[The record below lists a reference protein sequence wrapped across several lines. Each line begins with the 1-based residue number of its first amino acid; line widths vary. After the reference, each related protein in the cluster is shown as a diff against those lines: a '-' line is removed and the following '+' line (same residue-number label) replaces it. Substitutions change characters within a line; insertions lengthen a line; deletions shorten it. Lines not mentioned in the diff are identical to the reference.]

1 MFITNINLPE
11 IRYVY
16 SSDDFL
22 LMLPY
27 LRGYICSLRVS
38 SYYIQ
43 IHVSTIFKYKP
54 VFFLPLHKNSMPNKY
69 FLLKMSTLV

>member
-27 LRGYICSLRVS
+27 LSSLRVS

-54 VFFLPLHKNSMPNKY
+54 VFLPLHRNSMPNKY

>member
-1 MFITNINLPE
+1 MLNMFITNVNLPE

-54 VFFLPLHKNSMPNKY
+54 VFYLYIEIQCQINIF
-69 FLLKMSTLV
+69 F

>member
-1 MFITNINLPE
+1 MLNMFITNINLPE

-27 LRGYICSLRVS
+27 LSSLRVS

-54 VFFLPLHKNSMPNKY
+54 VFYLYIEIQCQINIF
-69 FLLKMSTLV
+69 F

>member
-1 MFITNINLPE
+1 MLNMFITNINLPE

-16 SSDDFL
+16 SSDDIL

-27 LRGYICSLRVS
+27 LSSLRVS

-54 VFFLPLHKNSMPNKY
+54 VFYLYIEIQCQINIF
-69 FLLKMSTLV
+69 F

>member
-27 LRGYICSLRVS
+27 LSSLRVS

-54 VFFLPLHKNSMPNKY
+54 VFYLYIEIQCQINIF
-69 FLLKMSTLV
+69 F